1 MGEFVKNGCREA
13 TIEIEL
19 AGGNLHRRNPV
30 IRRIIKHEG
39 NKSTFTINGN
49 PSTKNEV
56 LTLARKFSIQID
68 NLCQFLPQDK
78 VSEFAALSPVEL
90 LHSTQRAAAG
100 PEMIEWH
107 ENLKSLRA
115 GQKRLQLANGGDKE
129 TLTNLESRQ
138 EMQRADVERM
148 KQRAEV
154 KKRIQL
160 LEKVRPIPQYREA
173 HKEALEARE
182 KKVKLQKE
190 LDDLKNKTEPAVRA
204 TNAKKDYLSQIED
217 VVRYR
222 RRLVHEADSKAQ
234 NTAHEMESTDRA
246 VQDLNNQIDAE
257 RRSGRKQLDTIK
269 QLQQRINRLK
279 RQAEEEPVEFDGAFY
294 TEQIVCTIFFLFFT
308 LRAFLIRHHSGKKS
322 GHSASWKL
330 KQPNYK
336 RIKRNLP
343 VNIEIRRIGS
353 KTRRND
359 SQTWTRKL
367 GNKRPY

>member
-1 MGEFVKNGCREA
+1 MKNGCREA

-19 AGGNLHRRNPV
+19 AGGNAHRQNPV

-49 PSTKNEV
+49 ASTKNEV

-107 ENLKSLRA
+107 ESLKSLRA
-115 GQKRLQLANGGDKE
+115 NQKRLQLANGGDKE
-129 TLTNLESRQ
+129 ALANLENRQ

-160 LEKVRPIPQYREA
+160 LEKVRPIPQYKEA
-173 HKEALEARE
+173 HKEILEARE
-182 KKVKLQKE
+182 RKAKLQKE

-204 TNAKKDYLSQIED
+204 TNSKKDYVDQID
-217 VVRYR
+217 GVVRYR
-222 RRLVHEADSKAQ
+222 RRLVNQADSKAK
-234 NTAHEMESTDRA
+234 NTAQEMESTTRDI
-246 VQDLNNQIDAE
+246 QDLDNQIDAE
-257 RRSGRKQLDTIK
+257 RKTGTKHRETIK

-279 RQAEEEPVEFDGAFY
+279 RQAEEEPVEFDAAFY
-294 TEQIVCTIFFLFFT
+294 SEQIVSTIVFLSEVRT
-308 LRAFLIRHHSGKKS
+308 FLIRQNSEKKF
-322 GHSASWKL
+322 GPSASWR
-330 KQPNYK
+330 PRRMNYK
-336 RIKRNLP
+336 RTKRKLP
-343 VNIEIRRIGS
+343 VNIEIRQIKS
-353 KTRRND
+353 KNRRND
-359 SQTWTRKL
+359 SETWTRKL
-367 GNKRPY
+367 DSKRNC